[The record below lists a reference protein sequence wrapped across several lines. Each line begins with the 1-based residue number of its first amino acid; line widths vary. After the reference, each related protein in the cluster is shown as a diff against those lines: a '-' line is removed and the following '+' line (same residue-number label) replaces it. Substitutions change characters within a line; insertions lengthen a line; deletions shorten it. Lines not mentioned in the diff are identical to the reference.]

1 MTNSIRRKKM
11 HHEDDGKPIIV
22 REITK
27 NPNRRRKSGEDLLEH
42 NIIFDNDIHRVIRK
56 AYNK

>member
-1 MTNSIRRKKM
+1 M
-11 HHEDDGKPIIV
+11 HHEDDGTPIIV

-27 NPNRRRKSGEDLLEH
+27 NRNRKRKSDEDLLKH
-42 NIIFDNDIHRVIRK
+42 SIIFDNDIHRVIRK